1 MAIRPGDTVTARDV
15 ASLLAGALGWEKSLQ
30 LVVDVAR
37 TMRFR
42 EEALQYQESIAILE
56 QLGREQG
63 IVGVAARFARAR
75 TDAPAAK
82 ASQARAPLVEA
93 AQAARPTEAPPASV
107 VGSREAIHVGPV
119 GPGLPPRPGPVL
131 SARTLA
137 ELLAHTLGLEKA
149 EEALQASARRLAL
162 PPDKLDREQAA
173 RVFDDL
179 SQKDG
184 LVGIAARFAKAH
196 MLLKFNAP
204 S

>member
-1 MAIRPGDTVTARDV
+1 MAIRPGDTATARDV
-15 ASLLAGALGWEKSLQ
+15 ASLLASALGWEKSLQ

-63 IVGVAARFARAR
+63 LVGVAARFARAR
-75 TDAPAAK
+75 TDAGPAKTRATERPPAAMPSAHVPPTPAPRSGLAGAPQSSS
-82 ASQARAPLVEA
+82 AS
-93 AQAARPTEAPPASV
+93 
-107 VGSREAIHVGPV
+107 
-119 GPGLPPRPGPVL
+119 PVL

-149 EEALQASARRLAL
+149 EEAIQASARRLSL
-162 PPDKLDREQAA
+162 SPDKLDREQAV

-196 MLLKFNAP
+196 VLLKYNAP

>member
-63 IVGVAARFARAR
+63 LVGVAARFARAR
-75 TDAPAAK
+75 NDAPPG
-82 ASQARAPLVEA
+82 QARV
-93 AQAARPTEAPPASV
+93 TEAPPAVV
-107 VGSREAIHVGPV
+107 VGQREAHLAPSAA
-119 GPGLPPRPGPVL
+119 PRSGPVL

-149 EEALQASARRLAL
+149 EEAIQASARRLSL